1 MQYALRLIVLTPA
14 KPRFAGLLQL
24 IGSMYAIWRQRSRT
38 RRHLALLE
46 MRELADLGLTRAQ
59 QRAEAGKWFWQA

>member
-14 KPRFAGLLQL
+14 KPRFAGLLQSIL
-24 IGSMYAIWRQRSRT
+24 AMRAVWRRRSRT
-38 RRHLALLE
+38 RRHLALLDGC
-46 MRELADLGLTRAQ
+46 ELADLGLTRAQ